1 MLHGRAA
8 ELADIHGL
16 LADARG
22 GRSSLLVVQGEA
34 GSGKTAL
41 LEHVAA
47 DAKDFRVHAGVAK
60 PPPARESA
68 SAAPP

>member
-22 GRSSLLVVQGEA
+22 SRSFLLVVQGEMLYQMRLFA
-34 GSGKTAL
+34 RYVLPAFPAKSTV
-41 LEHVAA
+41 LEV
-47 DAKDFRVHAGVAK
+47 K
-60 PPPARESA
+60 
-68 SAAPP
+68 